1 MLPTEPSEPTDAE
14 QASAHGHRSG
24 QRSNQ
29 LMQRRTLLL
38 QLLGVGASAT
48 AAPALALINRHG
60 VTGASGPASA
70 ASPAAASTVASL
82 PFRPLI
88 GPLPLPGDGLSAA
101 EQQRIYTRVALR
113 DALLVPDGYQVELLL
128 QWGDRLGS
136 GRFGFNNDYL
146 AFTPLEGNRSLLTVN
161 FEYISPRLWVE
172 GYREAMGRDL
182 PFEPLRL
189 GLARL
194 GGSVD
199 SGALAPEDPL
209 REPLLAVARAA
220 MEDLGIGVAEIERD
234 TSGRWRPRAGRL
246 DRRISG
252 ISGLS
257 DPDQRLHCSGP
268 ASAVFR
274 RRQRL
279 GYDDRLGDRII
290 GSFANCAG
298 GQTPWGTVLS
308 AEENFQSQ
316 VVEAVFADGSSP
328 PPAERPF
335 RFDGNRLEG
344 LGNPFGLAGN
354 KYGWLVEIDPR
365 RPEQPAVKHTALGR
379 FRHEAAAVRA
389 RAGEPLV
396 VYSGC
401 DRHGG
406 HLYRY
411 VSEHTLRDPRDRR
424 NSRLLQRGRLEVA
437 RFEPGGEGRWIPLL
451 PQTPLDPLP
460 PSHFARAELPAQL
473 ALPHRDRSK
482 AGSELLRS
490 DTDLQEYR
498 RLHRRLADLYP
509 GDGDEQLGAILIDAH
524 LAANAIGATPTA
536 RPEDTDIDPR
546 TGDLL
551 ITFTAGGSDGESQAD
566 PAIFHGPAG
575 ESSWPYGWLMR
586 LQDESPSAHQ
596 AGGGFRWRMVA
607 AGGTP
612 WEGGLGFANPD
623 NLAIDRAGNVWMV
636 TDRAA
641 VNGSADVFGNNSCWV
656 FPARGSA
663 AGEALLFA
671 TGPMECELTGPCF
684 DPSEST
690 LFLSVQ
696 HPGEDNAAHR
706 PGDEEIQA
714 YTLRDRQ
721 GGRFEQLRQVPLGSN
736 WPSGQP
742 GRPPRPGVVAIQR
755 GHGWPLL
762 ASAAADASH

>member
-1 MLPTEPSEPTDAE
+1 
-14 QASAHGHRSG
+14 
-24 QRSNQ
+24 
-29 LMQRRTLLL
+29 MQRRTLLL

-101 EQQRIYTRVALR
+101 EQQRTYTRVALR

-234 TSGRWRPRAGRL
+234 PSGRWRPRAGRL

-328 PPAERPF
+328 PPAQRPF
-335 RFDGNRLEG
+335 RFDGERLDG
-344 LGNPFGLAGN
+344 LGNPFGLCGN
-354 KYGWLVEIDPR
+354 KYGWMVEINPR
-365 RPEQPAVKHTALGR
+365 RPQEPAVKHTALGR
-379 FRHEAAAVRA
+379 FRHEAVAVRA

-401 DRHGG
+401 DRRGG

-411 VSEHTLRDPRDRR
+411 ESRGRVTDPTDRR
-424 NSRLLQRGRLEVA
+424 NSDLLTDGTLAGAVFHPDGTGEWRPLRPDTPVAPLAGPVLLPHSDRRRGGVERLEQAEAIAAYA
-437 RFEPGGEGRWIPLL
+437 RRFPTLG
-451 PQTPLDPLP
+451 
-460 PSHFARAELPAQL
+460 
-473 ALPHRDRSK
+473 
-482 AGSELLRS
+482 
-490 DTDLQEYR
+490 
-498 RLHRRLADLYP
+498 DLYE
-509 GDGDEQLGAILIDAH
+509 GSDDQETLGALLIDVH
-524 LAANAIGATPTA
+524 YAANAAGITGTA
-536 RPEDTDIDPR
+536 RPEDTELDPR
-546 TGDLL
+546 SGDLL
-551 ITFTAGGSDGESQAD
+551 VAFTSGLASEEGIPD
-566 PAIFHGPAG
+566 PRIFRGPRG
-575 ESSWPYGWLMR
+575 RTPWNEGWIMR
-586 LQDESPSAHQ
+586 LSETGP
-596 AGGGFRWRMVA
+596 GRFRWRMVA
-607 AGGTP
+607 TGGAP
-612 WEGGLGFANPD
+612 ADGGLGFANPD
-623 NLAIDRAGNVWMV
+623 NLALDPGGEALWMV
-636 TDRAA
+636 SDIGTGELNGDR
-641 VNGSADVFGNNSCWV
+641 NGGAFGNNTCWV
-656 FPARGSA
+656 IPL
-663 AGEALLFA
+663 AGPGAGQAHCFA
-671 TGPMECELTGPCF
+671 SGPMECELTGPEF
-684 DPSEST
+684 SVDGRS
-690 LFLSVQ
+690 LFLAVQ
-696 HPGEDNAAHR
+696 HPGEAHGRRRAMAREGRAFSVTTGDGR
-706 PGDEEIQA
+706 P
-714 YTLRDRQ
+714 L
-721 GGRFEQLRQVPLGSN
+721 EQLRWVPLGSN
-736 WPSGQP
+736 WPSGAADAD
-742 GRPPRPGVVAIQR
+742 PRPGVVVIR
-755 GHGWPLL
+755 RDDGRPLL
-762 ASAAADASH
+762 APFS